1 MLLNNYEC
9 MRQII
14 YLLLIFLMCSCSS
27 EDILYTRELKYTSQS
42 GLLSDIKIEINTTR
56 DTWNML
62 DNPSGS
68 HILKSTS
75 SDPFTEIKDVECTES
90 VVLPELVPHIWV
102 GNIMKK
108 NSIADCIYQPLI
120 YPRSP
125 INIGMT
131 LPGTIPKQIVNPTS
145 LNYLSYIQ
153 EQTAKGSFTQ
163 SNEFNF
169 TIEQFT
175 SYNELKVAFGSNVN
189 TNMIF
194 WGSSSSTERDEHR
207 IDKATGLYV
216 KFYQT
221 SYKTY
226 MDYPQG
232 SIAQIPSDMVNEAVY
247 INSIT
252 YGRLGIMTLETN
264 STAEYS
270 KEVMNRTFNKLFVS
284 GSSSLTSEE
293 QSFLNGCDF
302 KVYLIGG
309 NGSTAVQSF
318 TGYAGFI
325 QHIKKGTFSKNEPGA
340 PLFCTFNHVK
350 DNSPVKV
357 NFKFSMKKQPLYVE
371 FKEEGEWLQLKFYN
385 SRSKVPVIADPRIGF
400 KTQKLAGETHS
411 ISGGQWWE
419 TRVIHDISKTFYNS
433 GYQTSLKLYKL
444 SEISGYSCSNYSMM
458 ISLATY
464 SRCHVKLFSDDNIV
478 ILGNDFYGDK
488 IILYN
493 KGDAIYSSYTG
504 CSWAER

>member
-1 MLLNNYEC
+1 MFGCSNEELLE
-9 MRQII
+9 MEGSVQR
-14 YLLLIFLMCSCSS
+14 SS
-27 EDILYTRELKYTSQS
+27 SSKVSAVE
-42 GLLSDIKIEINTTR
+42 IEINTTR
-56 DTWNML
+56 DVWNML

-68 HILKSTS
+68 GMLKSTS
-75 SDPFTEIKDVECTES
+75 SDPFTEIREVESTES
-90 VVLPELVPHIWV
+90 IVLPELIPHIWV

-108 NSIADCIYQPLI
+108 SSIADCIYQPLI
-120 YPRSP
+120 YPRST
-125 INIGMT
+125 INVGLT
-131 LPGTIPKQIVNPTS
+131 LPGTTPKAITNPTS

-153 EQTAKGSFTQ
+153 DQTAKGSFTQ

-189 TNMIF
+189 TSMLF
-194 WGSSSSTERDEHR
+194 WGSSSTTEKEEHR
-207 IDKATGLYV
+207 IDKATGLYI

-221 SYKTY
+221 SFKAF

-232 SIAQIPSDMVNEAVY
+232 SIAQIPSNMTDEAVY

-252 YGRLGIMTLETN
+252 YGRLGILTLETN
-264 STAEYS
+264 STAQYS
-270 KEVMNRTFNKLFVS
+270 KEVMNRTFQKLFVS

-325 QHIKKGTFSKNEPGA
+325 QHIKKGTFSKNEPGT

-371 FKEEGEWLQLKFYN
+371 YQKRSNELYLNFYN
-385 SRSKVPVIADPRIGF
+385 SRSKVPVIADPRIKFRFHKYTSLTTDFNGDE
-400 KTQKLAGETHS
+400 LDCRIDE
-411 ISGGQWWE
+411 
-419 TRVIHDISKTFYNS
+419 DFYKEVSNA
-433 GYQTSLKLYKL
+433 GYQTSIKLLTSNDMPERRSYN
-444 SEISGYSCSNYSMM
+444 SYSPM
-458 ISLATY
+458 ISIAVY
-464 SRCHVKLFSDDNIV
+464 SRSHLRLLPNNDII
-478 ILGNDFYGDK
+478 ILGNDYYGDK
-488 IILYN
+488 TIYLRTGQDVLDGPFTNSSSWYN
-493 KGDAIYSSYTG
+493 
-504 CSWAER
+504 

>member
-1 MLLNNYEC
+1 
-9 MRQII
+9 
-14 YLLLIFLMCSCSS
+14 
-27 EDILYTRELKYTSQS
+27 
-42 GLLSDIKIEINTTR
+42 
-56 DTWNML
+56 
-62 DNPSGS
+62 
-68 HILKSTS
+68 
-75 SDPFTEIKDVECTES
+75 
-90 VVLPELVPHIWV
+90 
-102 GNIMKK
+102 
-108 NSIADCIYQPLI
+108 
-120 YPRSP
+120 
-125 INIGMT
+125 
-131 LPGTIPKQIVNPTS
+131 
-145 LNYLSYIQ
+145 
-153 EQTAKGSFTQ
+153 
-163 SNEFNF
+163 
-169 TIEQFT
+169 
-175 SYNELKVAFGSNVN
+175 
-189 TNMIF
+189 
-194 WGSSSSTERDEHR
+194 
-207 IDKATGLYV
+207 
-216 KFYQT
+216 
-221 SYKTY
+221 

>member
-1 MLLNNYEC
+1 MKKIIFILFATIMFGCSNEELLE
-9 MRQII
+9 MEGSVQR
-14 YLLLIFLMCSCSS
+14 SS
-27 EDILYTRELKYTSQS
+27 SSKASSVE
-42 GLLSDIKIEINTTR
+42 IEINTTR
-56 DTWNML
+56 DAWNML

-68 HILKSTS
+68 GMLKSTS
-75 SDPFTEIKDVECTES
+75 SDPFTEIREVESTES
-90 VVLPELVPHIWV
+90 IVLPELIPHIWV

-108 NSIADCIYQPLI
+108 SSIADCIYQPLI
-120 YPRSP
+120 YPRSA
-125 INIGMT
+125 INVGLT
-131 LPGTIPKQIVNPTS
+131 LPSTTPKSITNPTS

-153 EQTAKGSFTQ
+153 EQTATGSFTQ

-189 TNMIF
+189 TSMLF
-194 WGSSSSTERDEHR
+194 WGSSSTTEKEEHR

-221 SYKTY
+221 SFKAF

-232 SIAQIPSDMVNEAVY
+232 AIAQIPSNMTDEAVY

-252 YGRLGIMTLETN
+252 YGRLGILTLETN
-264 STAEYS
+264 STAQYS
-270 KEVMNRTFNKLFVS
+270 KEVMNRTFQKLFVS

-325 QHIKKGTFSKNEPGA
+325 QHIKKGTFSKNEPGT

-371 FKEEGEWLQLKFYN
+371 LNKRSDGIWLNFYN

-400 KTQKLAGETHS
+400 RLNKKVVENFE
-411 ISGGQWWE
+411 SGGFQTGKINSTVKE
-419 TRVIHDISKTFYNS
+419 DSYKTIYNA
-433 GYQTSLKLYKL
+433 GHQTSIKAYDTVLWAESYDEYISMAFVQIYNRAQIKLL
-444 SEISGYSCSNYSMM
+444 PN
-458 ISLATY
+458 
-464 SRCHVKLFSDDNIV
+464 DNIV
-478 ILGNDFYGDK
+478 IIGKDFYGDEILFYKQGDK
-488 IILYN
+488 IKAAFNGHFIPPQ
-493 KGDAIYSSYTG
+493 
-504 CSWAER
+504 